1 MGLSGPTCGAM
12 NPPEPAS
19 RSALPRQLGVV
30 STTSVLVGVVIGSG
44 IFRVPAQ
51 VAAQV
56 GTLGGMALIWILGAG
71 ITLAG
76 ALVLAELC
84 SAYPQAGGTYVFLRE
99 AWGPQVAFLFGWA
112 KLLITGPTG
121 LAAVCLVFSS
131 YAATFVPLGDVAQR
145 VLGAALLVLLSLANI
160 RSVRWTAAVQSLS
173 TAAKVLALVALAAVL
188 LTFGNAGTGALAGS
202 VTLGI
207 GDWGGFG
214 VALIAVLW
222 TYVGW
227 VDLTYLAGEVVGPAR
242 TFPRAMVGGLAL
254 VLVVYLL
261 INAAYLYV
269 LPIADIAHSNAVAA
283 TATERVFGAAGRSMV
298 AALVMLSTVGSLNGT
313 LLSNPRVFYAMAQDG
328 LFFRSVAAVHPRYH
342 TPYASVLVFMVL
354 GIIGVASRTFDQLA
368 ELFVLGIWPFYALA
382 VGAIFVLRRR
392 YPEATRNSIYK
403 MWGYPLLPAGFL
415 LVSTALLVNGA
426 IKRPLQTAL
435 SLGIL
440 LLGIPAYYG
449 WRLLQPKTSVAPS
462 TA

>member
-1 MGLSGPTCGAM
+1 MKPVQ
-12 NPPEPAS
+12 PPQA
-19 RSALPRQLGVV
+19 ALPRQLGLV

-56 GTLGGMALIWILGAG
+56 GTVGGTALIWIVGAA

-84 SAYPQAGGTYVFLRE
+84 SAYPHAGGTYVFLRE

-112 KLLITGPTG
+112 KLLITGPAG
-121 LAAVCLVFSS
+121 LAAVSLVFSA
-131 YAATFVPLGDVAQR
+131 YAATFFPLGDGGQR
-145 VLGAALLVLLSLANI
+145 VLAAALLVVLSLTNI

-173 TAAKVLALVALAAVL
+173 TAAKVLSLVALAIL
-188 LTFGNAGTGALAGS
+188 LLGFGKSGGGTLSGPLTLAIGS
-202 VTLGI
+202 
-207 GDWGGFG
+207 WGGFG

-227 VDLTYLAGEVVGPAR
+227 VDLTYLAGEVVDPSR
-242 TFPRAMVGGLAL
+242 TFPRAMAGGLA
-254 VLVVYLL
+254 VVMVVYLL
-261 INAAYLYV
+261 VNAAYLYV
-269 LPIADIAHSNAVAA
+269 LPTADIAQSSAVAA
-283 TATERVFGAAGRSMV
+283 TATERVFGPAGRTMV
-298 AALVMLSTVGSLNGT
+298 AALVMLATFGSLNGT

-328 LFFRSVAAVHPRYH
+328 LFFRSVAAVHPRYR
-342 TPYASVLVFMVL
+342 TPYVSVLVYMVL
-354 GIIGVASRTFDQLA
+354 GIVGVASRTFEQLA

-382 VGAIFVLRRR
+382 VGAVFVLRRR
-392 YPEATRNSIYK
+392 YPEATRGSVYR
-403 MWGYPLLPAGFL
+403 MWGYPLLPAGFVI
-415 LVSTALLVNGA
+415 VSTALLVNSA
-426 IKRPLQTAL
+426 IKRPLQTAI

-440 LLGIPAYYG
+440 LLGFPAYYG
-449 WRLLQPKTSVAPS
+449 WRLLQSKTSVAPS